1 MGPDSQVLYYG
12 GDGDFQLLC
21 LKIVLTRLLLPDAA
35 WSPGIADWLG
45 PPFCLAVPCLV
56 SPTGWPG
63 SLHPGGFPTELHR
76 RVVLGALQLS
86 HCSPCGL
93 GSLSAG
99 RSFSPWLKK
108 DH

>member
-45 PPFCLAVPCLV
+45 VLLLPGCSPVWRLQLA
-56 SPTGWPG
+56 GPG
-63 SLHPGGFPTELHR
+63 SLHPGLPH
-76 RVVLGALQLS
+76 
-86 HCSPCGL
+86 
-93 GSLSAG
+93 
-99 RSFSPWLKK
+99 
-108 DH
+108 